1 MKLSVKIS
9 LFVTTLAVIISIALI
24 SISYRLSS
32 RAIVREVQ
40 NSMLKIAEEG
50 SERINL
56 VIEKNIAVLT
66 ELAERART
74 KTLDWDIQ
82 KESLVG
88 DINRLGYLD
97 FAIVNKN
104 G

>member
-9 LFVTTLAVIISIALI
+9 LFVTILAIMISIALI

-32 RAIVREVQ
+32 RTIVKEVQ

-56 VIEKNIAVLT
+56 VIEKIL
-66 ELAERART
+66 
-74 KTLDWDIQ
+74 
-82 KESLVG
+82 
-88 DINRLGYLD
+88 
-97 FAIVNKN
+97 
-104 G
+104 